1 MRTLLVLLLVFLTG
15 CLTRPIG
22 DLVEAHYEP
31 EIKQKNAEAIIKR
44 IEEEINNLA
53 DAQYK
58 LTVIMEFIK
67 SKSNDNNEWIRAS
80 SEVDPREIYKL

>member
-31 EIKQKNAEAIIKR
+31 EIKQKNAEVIIKR

-58 LTVIMEFIK
+58 LNVIMEFI
-67 SKSNDNNEWIRAS
+67 KSNDNNEWIRAS

>member
-31 EIKQKNAEAIIKR
+31 EIKQKNEVIIKR

-58 LTVIMEFIK
+58 LNVIMEFIK